1 MNIKNII
8 EPVSEEIFKSTYFKK
23 KGLFIK
29 GDCTKFKTLFDWDDI
44 NNIIDSAILPDK
56 DILLIN
62 NGKFK
67 EYFSKNDLMSE
78 VNNGATLIINKLHQK
93 NCKVGLLVEEVEF
106 FFQEPVQVNM
116 YLGQPNIGGFNLH
129 YDTHDV
135 FIFQIAGNK
144 KWTVYEPTLEF
155 PVFNMKTHGKE
166 IPQSEPYLDCTL
178 TAGDFLYLPRGHW
191 HAPIAQNEPSIHLTL
206 GIKSRTGLDFLNW
219 LKDELSEQSIWREEL
234 TFNYTSQFGSLKSA
248 LKDTLNDEGLDD
260 KYSNFCK
267 NNLWVQSNLN
277 FPYTLKNQNLDF
289 LTNKTVYI
297 RKTINVTLITH
308 EDTITI
314 IFNNKKIKLVKKA
327 ERLLLFLLTNKPLK
341 LYNINE
347 SDFGLRQEQ
356 IFYLCKT
363 LLQENL
369 LSFENE

>member
-1 MNIKNII
+1 MNIQNILEPISI
-8 EPVSEEIFKSTYFKK
+8 ESFKTTFFKR
-23 KGLFIK
+23 KGLFIE
-29 GDCTKFKTLFDWDDI
+29 GDSKKFQTLFDWDDI
-44 NNIIDSAILPDK
+44 NSIIDSSILPDK
-56 DILLIN
+56 DVLLIS

-67 EYFSKNDLMSE
+67 DYFSKNDLRSE

-93 NCKVGLLVEEVEF
+93 NHKVGLLAERVGF

-166 IPQSEPYLDCTL
+166 KPQSEPYLDCTL

-219 LKDELSEQSIWREEL
+219 LKDELSEESIWREEL
-234 TFNYTSQFGSLKSA
+234 TFNYTSKFRNLKSI
-248 LKDTLNDEGLDD
+248 LKDILSDEELDD
-260 KYSNFCK
+260 KYNNFCK
-267 NNLWVQSNLN
+267 NNLWIQSNLN

-297 RKTINVTLITH
+297 RKTLNVMLTAQ

-327 ERLLLFLLTNKPLK
+327 ERLLLFLLTNRPLK

-347 SDFGLRQEQ
+347 SDFDLRHEQ
-356 IFYLCKT
+356 ILYLCRT